1 VPTQAGTSVKIK
13 VTFLT
18 SQGRLMTNAY
28 IDVVQYGVDN
38 HNNFYMMFEDNV
50 TITFNANL
58 WRTYRKDET

>member
-1 VPTQAGTSVKIK
+1 VKIK